1 MRVWRRSLAALM
13 IVGFVSA
20 QFISL
25 AQACMNGFDPLH
37 GPGVAVTGS
46 EYVMPADCPAMAQGG
61 DVTHSACEAHCVPRE
76 QADRASDVRIA
87 LAPPSFLVVRLA
99 ESVLR
104 KAVRATPPRATIAS
118 PPLSLLFSRFL
129 H

>member
-1 MRVWRRSLAALM
+1 MRGWRRSLVALM
-13 IVGFVSA
+13 VVGFVAA
-20 QFISL
+20 QFVSL
-25 AQACMNGFDPLH
+25 AQACMNGFDPPR
-37 GPGVAVTGS
+37 GTGVPAAAS
-46 EYVMPADCPAMAQGG
+46 DYVMPADCPAMAQGAG
-61 DVTHSACEAHCVPRE
+61 VNHSACEAHCVPRE
-76 QADRASDVRIA
+76 QADRAADVRIA

-104 KAVRATPPRATIAS
+104 KAVRATPPRVTIAS